1 MNGEY
6 VKRNLHKT
14 EELLLKASNIDN
26 CYTQYRLSKLYL
38 DNNGDLF
45 DSDKGL
51 DYLFKS
57 ASNGYKYALYQL
69 GKYITIANMLK
80 KISVKLFSV

>member
-51 DYLFKS
+51 DYF
-57 ASNGYKYALYQL
+57 SNQHQMV
-69 GKYITIANMLK
+69 ANILC
-80 KISVKLFSV
+80 ISLVNILQWQIC

>member
-26 CYTQYRLSKLYL
+26 YYTQYRLSKLYL

-51 DYLFKS
+51 DYF
-57 ASNGYKYALYQL
+57 SNQHQMV
-69 GKYITIANMLK
+69 TNMLC
-80 KISVKLFSV
+80 ISLVNILQWQIC

>member
-51 DYLFKS
+51 DYF
-57 ASNGYKYALYQL
+57 SNQHQMV
-69 GKYITIANMLK
+69 TNMLC
-80 KISVKLFSV
+80 ISLVNILQWQIC